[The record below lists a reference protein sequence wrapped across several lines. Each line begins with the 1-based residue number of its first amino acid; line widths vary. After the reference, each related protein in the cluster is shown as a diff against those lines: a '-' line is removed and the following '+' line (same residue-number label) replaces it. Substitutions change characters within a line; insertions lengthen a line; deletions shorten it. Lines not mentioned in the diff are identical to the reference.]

1 MVPKA
6 VKHLFLYSVGHTYGN
21 LSRLFLRLFTGV
33 MFLQFGMRQILHF
46 NEIAPTFSGFWGIS
60 PELSITLVV
69 VIELLSATCIIL
81 GLLTRIAVVPAFV
94 LMGYV
99 ESLLMGPVGV
109 SSNQLFIFQPGYP
122 VMVMGIFI
130 YMMLAG
136 PGKISIDYLIALLL
150 DRNKEDDEVLEKA

>member
-46 NEIAPTFSGFWGIS
+46 NEIAPTFSGFWGMS

-69 VIELLSATCIIL
+69 
-81 GLLTRIAVVPAFV
+81 
-94 LMGYV
+94 
-99 ESLLMGPVGV
+99 
-109 SSNQLFIFQPGYP
+109 
-122 VMVMGIFI
+122 
-130 YMMLAG
+130 
-136 PGKISIDYLIALLL
+136 D
-150 DRNKEDDEVLEKA
+150 